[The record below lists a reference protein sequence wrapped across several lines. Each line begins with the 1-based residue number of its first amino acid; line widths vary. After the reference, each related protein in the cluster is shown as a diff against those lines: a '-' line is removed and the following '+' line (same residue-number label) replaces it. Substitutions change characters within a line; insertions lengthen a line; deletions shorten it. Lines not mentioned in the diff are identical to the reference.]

1 MKPRKIAEL
10 QDCRIAERKGRKDER
25 RDERKDERED
35 GRKVC
40 NSCMRIQLNG
50 EGYELGGPLTITELL
65 RQLDIDPRR
74 VAVEHNVVVL
84 KRAVFDEVVIR
95 DGDQVEIVNFVGGG

>member
-1 MKPRKIAEL
+1 MTI
-10 QDCRIAERKGRKDER
+10 I
-25 RDERKDERED
+25 
-35 GRKVC
+35 
-40 NSCMRIQLNG
+40 LNG
-50 EGYELGGPLTITELL
+50 ERYELGGPLTVTALL

-84 KRAVFDEVVIR
+84 KRAVFDQTIVQ